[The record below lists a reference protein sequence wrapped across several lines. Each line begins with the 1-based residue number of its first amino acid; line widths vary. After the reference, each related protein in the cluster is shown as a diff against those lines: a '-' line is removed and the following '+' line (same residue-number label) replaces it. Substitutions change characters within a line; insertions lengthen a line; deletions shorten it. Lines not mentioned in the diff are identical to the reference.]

1 MVHIINTKNS
11 SMKKTALFALT
22 VFLCFSPTL
31 FSCNKEKNEAKE
43 SIEIK
48 EPPIA
53 KDTPVVKPKPDSC
66 ATVSSKGRIIGFDYC
81 YNFMSEK
88 KIMGAGFIIEID
100 NGATRETA
108 LTYCIPDSLFQ
119 FLPSDK
125 VDGKYP
131 YLFKPEI
138 QDKFKIKF
146 NYTFTIS
153 NAFHNYA
160 CNVTTEFQLHP
171 LFGVRRK
178 EILLTCVS
186 PQ

>member
-1 MVHIINTKNS
+1 
-11 SMKKTALFALT
+11 MKKITLLALT
-22 VFLCFSPTL
+22 GMLFMLTFF
-31 FSCNKEKNEAKE
+31 FSCNKEKTEIKE

-48 EPPIA
+48 EPRIV

-88 KIMGAGFIIEID
+88 KVIGAGFIIEID
-100 NGATRETA
+100 NGATRDTA

>member
-1 MVHIINTKNS
+1 MVHISNTKNS
-11 SMKKTALFALT
+11 SMKKIILLAFTGMLFIPT
-22 VFLCFSPTL
+22 MFL
-31 FSCNKEKNEAKE
+31 SCNKENTEAKE
-43 SIEIK
+43 SIVIK
-48 EPPIA
+48 EPPIV
-53 KDTPVVKPKPDSC
+53 KDTPVIKPKPDSC
-66 ATVSSKGRIIGFDYC
+66 ATVSSKGRIIGWNPC
-81 YNFMSEK
+81 CHFMNSNK
-88 KIMGAGFIIEID
+88 VMGAGFIIEID
-100 NGATRETA
+100 NGATRDTA